1 MMRHGAPSWG
11 ASKKK
16 SRVIWHAEVPEAV
29 RQKPAF
35 DVAALHALETD
46 SELPPPVETSA
57 EGRQRRKKEQLAKLA
72 KTQQAR
78 RRRFKRA
85 SLIPAPKANEL
96 EQKIA
101 AAFEAKAPFR
111 SDTWRRNEL
120 DQRLDEIKRAE
131 AEREA
136 NRPKTPAG
144 PAWTGIVNTPL
155 ALRMYEGRRPFDRTR
170 RLKPSSSPPGAAKL
184 LCASGGPGSRSCRQ
198 GTEWS
203 EETTHHSSSGSS
215 GSTSEH
221 SKPKTA
227 AKPTDNGRDA
237 EARTTRLLFIMDSSG
252 LKEDNVLRVGLR
264 TVVHNVLA
272 VVLRAAEIPRP
283 LRKPR
288 RSPHRQTKAG
298 HVSCATRRKRNEER
312 YWPGWR

>member
-1 MMRHGAPSWG
+1 MRHGAWG

-57 EGRQRRKKEQLAKLA
+57 ERRKKEQLAKLA
-72 KTQQAR
+72 KTQQQR

-111 SDTWRRNEL
+111 SETWRREGL

-136 NRPKTPAG
+136 NRPKTPPG

-155 ALRMYEGRRPFDRTR
+155 ALRMYESMQATIRPDRVPTTI
-170 RLKPSSSPPGAAKL
+170 LQPK
-184 LCASGGPGSRSCRQ
+184 RSKR
-198 GTEWS
+198 G
-203 EETTHHSSSGSS
+203 
-215 GSTSEH
+215 
-221 SKPKTA
+221 
-227 AKPTDNGRDA
+227 
-237 EARTTRLLFIMDSSG
+237 TRLPKLPSR
-252 LKEDNVLRVGLR
+252 NRV
-264 TVVHNVLA
+264 
-272 VVLRAAEIPRP
+272 E
-283 LRKPR
+283 
-288 RSPHRQTKAG
+288 
-298 HVSCATRRKRNEER
+298 
-312 YWPGWR
+312 

>member
-1 MMRHGAPSWG
+1 MRHGAWG

-46 SELPPPVETSA
+46 SELPPPVETSG
-57 EGRQRRKKEQLAKLA
+57 EGRQRRKKQLAKLA
-72 KTQQAR
+72 KTQQQR

-111 SDTWRRNEL
+111 SETWRREGL

-136 NRPKTPAG
+136 NRPKTPPG

-155 ALRMYEGRRPFDRTR
+155 ALRMYESMQATIRPDRVPTTILQPAGR
-170 RLKPSSSPPGAAKL
+170 SKL
-184 LCASGGPGSRSCRQ
+184 HKRG
-198 GTEWS
+198 
-203 EETTHHSSSGSS
+203 
-215 GSTSEH
+215 
-221 SKPKTA
+221 
-227 AKPTDNGRDA
+227 
-237 EARTTRLLFIMDSSG
+237 TRLPKLPSR
-252 LKEDNVLRVGLR
+252 NRV
-264 TVVHNVLA
+264 
-272 VVLRAAEIPRP
+272 E
-283 LRKPR
+283 
-288 RSPHRQTKAG
+288 
-298 HVSCATRRKRNEER
+298 
-312 YWPGWR
+312 

>member
-1 MMRHGAPSWG
+1 MRHGAWG

-46 SELPPPVETSA
+46 SELPPPVETSG
-57 EGRQRRKKEQLAKLA
+57 EGRQRRKEQQLAKLA
-72 KTQQAR
+72 KTQQQR

-111 SDTWRRNEL
+111 SETWRREGL

-136 NRPKTPAG
+136 NRPKTPPG
-144 PAWTGIVNTPL
+144 PAWAGIVNTPL
-155 ALRMYEGRRPFDRTR
+155 ALRMYESMQATIRPDRVPTTILQPAGR
-170 RLKPSSSPPGAAKL
+170 
-184 LCASGGPGSRSCRQ
+184 
-198 GTEWS
+198 
-203 EETTHHSSSGSS
+203 
-215 GSTSEH
+215 
-221 SKPKTA
+221 SKVHKR
-227 AKPTDNGRDA
+227 G
-237 EARTTRLLFIMDSSG
+237 TRLPKLPSR
-252 LKEDNVLRVGLR
+252 NRV
-264 TVVHNVLA
+264 
-272 VVLRAAEIPRP
+272 E
-283 LRKPR
+283 
-288 RSPHRQTKAG
+288 
-298 HVSCATRRKRNEER
+298 
-312 YWPGWR
+312 

>member
-1 MMRHGAPSWG
+1 MRHGAWG

-46 SELPPPVETSA
+46 SELPPPVETSG
-57 EGRQRRKKEQLAKLA
+57 EGRQRRKKQLAKLA
-72 KTQQAR
+72 KTQQQR

-111 SDTWRRNEL
+111 SETWRREGL

-136 NRPKTPAG
+136 NRPKTPPG

-155 ALRMYEGRRPFDRTR
+155 ALRMYESMQATIRPDRVPTTI
-170 RLKPSSSPPGAAKL
+170 LQPK
-184 LCASGGPGSRSCRQ
+184 RSKR
-198 GTEWS
+198 G
-203 EETTHHSSSGSS
+203 
-215 GSTSEH
+215 
-221 SKPKTA
+221 
-227 AKPTDNGRDA
+227 
-237 EARTTRLLFIMDSSG
+237 TRLPKLPSR
-252 LKEDNVLRVGLR
+252 NRV
-264 TVVHNVLA
+264 
-272 VVLRAAEIPRP
+272 E
-283 LRKPR
+283 
-288 RSPHRQTKAG
+288 
-298 HVSCATRRKRNEER
+298 
-312 YWPGWR
+312 

>member
-136 NRPKTPAG
+136 NRPKTPPG

-155 ALRMYEGRRPFDRTR
+155 ALRMWENMQETIRPD
-170 RLKPSSSPPGAAKL
+170 AA
-184 LCASGGPGSRSCRQ
+184 
-198 GTEWS
+198 
-203 EETTHHSSSGSS
+203 
-215 GSTSEH
+215 
-221 SKPKTA
+221 PKTILQPAGRSKA
-227 AKPTDNGRDA
+227 AVRKRG
-237 EARTTRLLFIMDSSG
+237 TRLPKLPSR
-252 LKEDNVLRVGLR
+252 NRV
-264 TVVHNVLA
+264 
-272 VVLRAAEIPRP
+272 E
-283 LRKPR
+283 
-288 RSPHRQTKAG
+288 
-298 HVSCATRRKRNEER
+298 
-312 YWPGWR
+312 